1 MLVGG
6 PSLQVPWSHRTS
18 SRAVGKYLKTG
29 PQKGGQASDLSSG
42 SFLRHVFHWSKYN
55 PWSCNPTSCLNYINR
70 PSRQLLGK
78 QESPWAPFRQRAGP
92 VVSLW
97 KSEANRVGL
106 SSLVTRVAIPSGS
119 VLKNPPAMQKTRVQS
134 LHQEDPLEKGV
145 ATSLQYSCLDNPMDR
160 RAWQATVHRVAKCW
174 MWLSRQHMAVAL

>member
-119 VLKNPPAMQKTRVQS
+119 VLKNPPARQKTRVQS